1 MNVERLVAGLDI
13 GSAKT
18 TAIIA
23 EVVGDLPRNP
33 SIRILG
39 VGQARTTGLRRGVV
53 SDIEETTR
61 SIQKAMTDAERM
73 AGAQIAEVYSG
84 IAGEHV
90 QAMTSKGIVA
100 INGDEITKADV
111 DRANAVAR
119 AQAIPQDRELLHAIP
134 QEYTVDKNHGIRDP
148 IGMIGTRLETEMY
161 LVTIGS
167 SPAMNLRKA
176 VEKAGY
182 KVRELVLEPLASA
195 LSVLTEDEKELG
207 VALVEMGAG
216 TTDIAV
222 FHEAK
227 IRHLGTVNF
236 GGNNVTNDIVHGLGV
251 TQADAERL
259 KERYGCAYE
268 PMVDP
273 SEVIQLPSTVAQG
286 DRQIPREL
294 LAHIIHQRMDE
305 IFDLVQRDIAAAGY
319 AGKLSAGIVLTGGAA
334 AMQGAVELASDV
346 FGTGV
351 RVGVPSENIGG
362 LTDSVEAPRF
372 ATVTGLAH
380 YAAHRFALG
389 ACWCRRK
396 TSRVECAGSRSS
408 RAAREDV
415 AAGFLLACHSSRCEE
430 LRVGWSDA
438 TVHL

>member
-18 TAIIA
+18 TAVIA

-73 AGAQIAEVYSG
+73 AGAQITEVYSG

-111 DRANAVAR
+111 ERANAVAR
-119 AQAIPQDRELLHAIP
+119 AQAFPQDRELLHAIP
-134 QEYTVDKNHGIRDP
+134 QEYTVDKNQGIRDP

-161 LVTIGS
+161 LVTIGG

-176 VEKAGY
+176 VEKAGD

-222 FHEAK
+222 FQEAK

-236 GGNNVTNDIVHGLGV
+236 GGNNVTSDIVHGLGV

-286 DRQIPREL
+286 DRHIPREL

-305 IFDLVQRDIAAAGY
+305 IFDLVQREISTAGF
-319 AGKLSAGIVLTGGAA
+319 AGRLSAGVVLTGGGAGEEGAA
-334 AMQGAVELASDV
+334 ELASDV

-362 LTDSVEAPRF
+362 LVDSVEAPRF
-372 ATVTGLAH
+372 ATVAGLAQ
-380 YAAHRFALG
+380 YGANRIALG
-389 ACWCRRK
+389 GA
-396 TSRVECAGSRSS
+396 
-408 RAAREDV
+408 
-415 AAGFLLACHSSRCEE
+415 AAGAR
-430 LRVGWSDA
+430 RVSGGGGGMEKMVAKVKFW
-438 TVHL
+438 